1 MFLSRTL
8 KPASTSAI
16 LKTALRSPNASSKC
30 TKYRQLHLKT
40 TSFASQRSRP
50 TPPGFLC
57 SLRAYSALP
66 TTGNSK
72 ETSNNN
78 PSSSSSSSAPSIT
91 LDVSTEEPVKVIEPR
106 LQMTFTCTVPDCGTR
121 STHEFTKRAY
131 ERGIVLV
138 QCPGCHNRHL
148 IADHLGWFKESTE
161 DGKLKTVED
170 LLKAR
175 GEIVKRGRLHADGD
189 IEYVED

>member
-1 MFLSRTL
+1 MSMYRALRTFSASSVLRNSRISSSNTFKSCQINSRT
-8 KPASTSAI
+8 A
-16 LKTALRSPNASSKC
+16 
-30 TKYRQLHLKT
+30 
-40 TSFASQRSRP
+40 FASQRFRS
-50 TPPGFLC
+50 TSGTLGA
-57 SLRAYSALP
+57 LRAHSTLP
-66 TTGNSK
+66 AAGK
-72 ETSNNN
+72 HQETSSTA
-78 PSSSSSSSAPSIT
+78 SSSSSSSAPEIT
-91 LDVSTEEPVKVIEPR
+91 LDVSSQEPVKIIEPR

-138 QCPGCHNRHL
+138 QCPGCQNRHL

-175 GEIVKRGRLHADGD
+175 GEIIKRGRLHADGD